1 MKESFHTIE
10 TNNSPLVAVAIHNGH
25 SVRGELVD
33 LFALTD
39 ADMLREEDPF
49 TGNWTSVAKN
59 RIIVNRSRFE
69 VDINRPRD
77 KAVYI
82 TPEDAWGLHIWKN
95 IPDLPL
101 MFGLFFKLVNSSIYS
116 LLYYPLVLRP
126 NLVV

>member
-1 MKESFHTIE
+1 MKFCNAKIAMSMVVKEPP
-10 TNNSPLVAVAIHNGH
+10 N
-25 SVRGELVD
+25 
-33 LFALTD
+33 
-39 ADMLREEDPF
+39 
-49 TGNWTSVAKN
+49 KN

-116 LLYYPLVLRP
+116 LLYYSLVLRP

>member
-1 MKESFHTIE
+1 M
-10 TNNSPLVAVAIHNGH
+10 
-25 SVRGELVD
+25 VD

-95 IPDLPL
+95 IPSQQIVDR
-101 MFGLFFKLVNSSIYS
+101 SSS
-116 LLYYPLVLRP
+116 RRSRFTF
-126 NLVV
+126 